1 MSLLD
6 DLHGLDVS
14 GVVNARGS
22 ITSALN
28 APGLQSVMSS
38 GPASSVLGSLGSSLD
53 VLRGSFGSPDA
64 LLKPVSDVVSS
75 LGIHFDPSHL
85 PIGDLGKAV
94 GQGMQFVT
102 QIMASVNGNPADFG
116 KIFGTAIG
124 DAVQV
129 AGQGGSF
136 LGNIFGQ
143 QAGSF
148 NELQQMS
155 SGGSQNVTQLAELA
169 IELVLPIPKDQLK
182 AARDGIGLVAA
193 GAANLQLPGD
203 RASGLV
209 AALDAVT
216 AAAQSGEEAA
226 LQRAISDLASVRT
239 HMLGVLR
246 DDLSFASQQLSQL
259 RVEAILQPV
268 AQFSATV
275 RHGEEGVIEFL
286 AELRNVLA
294 DVKDHIDH
302 FDATAVRE
310 FMNAAVAAIESK
322 ASDVIDKPVDA
333 AVDKAKDFVRNIF
346 SQIPIRQLRNELTG
360 FLLGAASAI
369 QNAHLD
375 GPANTVRNTLE
386 SVSNALDG
394 GALTADIQKA
404 LQEVSQAI
412 DKVLQPIVDALGT
425 IGNEVDQLASGAQA
439 ILGRVTKALEDFQ
452 TAINQVS
459 TAINGLGIDQAEQQ
473 MVQALDNLRQQ
484 VQKLLSNVPLPEPLK
499 PQVEQLTSLLEGV
512 DFDQMLKPV
521 RDAVAELK
529 IPDDVSG
536 TVTEGLSQAKN
547 VIENLIPQ
555 KLIDSIQQEV
565 DQVLQTLRG
574 FNPESLVPNVSQ
586 YLNEAADHIDQL
598 DPRPLAEQIR
608 GPFQAVL
615 DAIDKVN
622 PYTLLQPVIDVY
634 DKAFAAIPTPN
645 GQSIVTS
652 LTNTMNLGGS
662 QITGAL
668 GASPSQGGASGTSGG
683 GASPDGGSGG
693 GAGNGSASGS
703 GGAQPASGS
712 QSGSSGSDVPTP
724 LSEIH
729 LGDAIRLLGIIPA
742 KLRDTLMALDAG
754 LIGEVLHEIDSLC
767 AGLARQIRALQAALY
782 DAATRLE
789 SSFDAQL
796 MILGPASLRAH
807 LAIQAK
813 FAGRASLQVSLEAVT
828 LASPG
833 AIRRELKDVLDA
845 MRALAHETA
854 AQAGGSNG
862 AALDRLATAL
872 ESSPLAQLTSNLE
885 QFLDALNPEPIAQ
898 EFDALLDSMIALIP
912 KLAEELADDMEAAV
926 NRMRAMINHFNP
938 GSQAQKFLVV
948 LDVLRE
954 ELNILNPRR
963 LAAELAELHGVI
975 RGVVA
980 AYDPRVFADEIY
992 KVIQGLAQQIR
1003 ALNPQ
1008 QLLGN
1013 LDFLRPIVAK
1023 IEQANPATRLAS
1035 VGQSLTAL
1043 GDRLGNIKLDDL
1055 IAAVNQLGPKLEAA
1069 FEHMLEAVKQ
1079 EIVALLESLRYAT
1092 GSASASASV
1101 SAG

>member
-6 DLHGLDVS
+6 DLHGLNIS

-22 ITSALN
+22 ITAALN
-28 APGLQSVMSS
+28 APGLQSLMSS
-38 GPASSVLGSLGSSLD
+38 GPASSALGSLGSGLD
-53 VLRGSFGSPDA
+53 VLKNSFGSPDA
-64 LLKPVSDVVSS
+64 LLKPVSDVVSG

-148 NELQQMS
+148 NELQRMS
-155 SGGSQNVTQLAELA
+155 SGGSQSVTELAELA
-169 IELVLPIPKDQLK
+169 IEVILPIPKAQLR
-182 AARDGIGLVAA
+182 AARDSVTLVAT
-193 GAANLQLPGD
+193 GAAKLQLPGD
-203 RASGLV
+203 RALGLV
-209 AALDAVT
+209 AALDAVS
-216 AAAQSGEEAA
+216 AAAQSGDEAA
-226 LQRAISDLASVRT
+226 LQRAISDLTSVRT

-259 RVEAILQPV
+259 RVGAILQPV
-268 AQFSATV
+268 AQFGATV

-302 FDATAVRE
+302 FDVNAVRT
-310 FMNAAVAAIESK
+310 FMNSAIAAVESK
-322 ASDVIDKPVDA
+322 ASDAIDKPVDE
-333 AVDKAKDFVRNIF
+333 AVEKAKEFVRNIF
-346 SQIPIRQLRNELTG
+346 RQIPIRQLRNELTG
-360 FLLGAASAI
+360 FLLGAAAAI

-386 SVSNALDG
+386 SVSNALNG

-404 LQEVSQAI
+404 LQEVSQTI
-412 DKVLQPIVDALGT
+412 DKVIQPIVDALGT
-425 IGNEVDQLASGAQA
+425 IANEVDQLASGAQA
-439 ILGRVTKALEDFQ
+439 ILGRVTTALEQFQ
-452 TAINQVS
+452 QAINQIS
-459 TAINGLGIDQAEQQ
+459 TAIDGLGIEQAEQQ
-473 MVQALDNLRQQ
+473 IVQALDNLRQQ
-484 VQKLLSNVPLPEPLK
+484 VQQLLSNVPLPEPLK
-499 PQVEQLTSLLEGV
+499 PQVEQLTSLLEGI

-536 TVTEGLSQAKN
+536 TVTDGLAQAKN

-555 KLIDSIQQEV
+555 QLIDSIQQEV
-565 DQVLQTLRG
+565 DQVLQTLKG
-574 FNPESLVPNVSQ
+574 FNPASLVPDVSQ
-586 YLNEAADHIDQL
+586 YLNEAADHIEQL

-622 PYTLLQPVIDVY
+622 PYILLQPVIDVY
-634 DKAFAAIPTPN
+634 DKAFSAIPTPN
-645 GQSIVTS
+645 SQSIVTT
-652 LTNTMNLGGS
+652 LTNTVNLGGS
-662 QITGAL
+662 QLTGAL
-668 GASPSQGGASGTSGG
+668 GASPSQGGAGSSGSSADGSSG
-683 GASPDGGSGG
+683 GASDGG
-693 GAGNGSASGS
+693 AAA
-703 GGAQPASGS
+703 GGAQPVSGS
-712 QSGSSGSDVPTP
+712 SAGSGSDVPTP
-724 LSEIH
+724 LSDIH

-754 LIGEVLHEIDSLC
+754 PVGDVLHEIDSLC
-767 AGLARQIRALQAALY
+767 AGLARQIRTLQAALY
-782 DAATRLE
+782 EAAARLE
-789 SSFDAQL
+789 SGFDGQL
-796 MILGPASLRAH
+796 VAPGPASLRAH
-807 LAIQAK
+807 LAIQAR
-813 FAGRASLQVSLEAVT
+813 FAGHASLQVSLEAVT

-833 AIRRELKDVLDA
+833 SMRRELKDALDA
-845 MRALAHETA
+845 MRGLAHEAA

-885 QFLDALNPEPIAQ
+885 QFLDALNPEPIAL

-912 KLAEELADDMEAAV
+912 KLADELSDDMEAAV
-926 NRMRAMINHFNP
+926 NRIRAMINHFNP

-948 LDVLRE
+948 LDVLRD

-980 AYDPRVFADEIY
+980 AYDPRAFADEIY
-992 KVIQGLAQQIR
+992 RVITALSQQIR

-1013 LDFLRPIVAK
+1013 LDFLKPIVDK

-1043 GDRLGNIKLDDL
+1043 GERLGNIKLDDL

-1069 FEHMLEAVKQ
+1069 FEHLLEAVKQ

-1101 SAG
+1101 SVGG

>member
-22 ITSALN
+22 ITSAVN
-28 APGLQSVMSS
+28 APGLQSMLSS

-53 VLRGSFGSPDA
+53 VLKNSFGSPDA
-64 LLKPVSDVVSS
+64 LLKPVSDVVSG

-129 AGQGGSF
+129 AGQSGGF

-148 NELQQMS
+148 NELQRMS
-155 SGGSQNVTQLAELA
+155 SGSSQGVTELAELA
-169 IELVLPIPKDQLK
+169 IGVILPIPAAQLK
-182 AARDGIGLVAA
+182 AARSGISLVAT
-193 GAANLQLPGD
+193 GAARLQMPGD

-216 AAAQSGEEAA
+216 VAAQSGDDAA
-226 LQRAISDLASVRT
+226 LQLAISNLSSVRT

-246 DDLSFASQQLSQL
+246 DDLSFASRQLSQL
-259 RVEAILQPV
+259 RVGAILQPV
-268 AQFSATV
+268 AQFGATV

-286 AELRNVLA
+286 ASLRNVLA
-294 DVKDHIDH
+294 DVKEHIDH
-302 FDATAVRE
+302 FDASAVRE
-310 FMNAAVAAIESK
+310 FMNSAMTTVEAK
-322 ASDVIDKPVDA
+322 ASEAIDKPVDD
-333 AVDKAKDFVRNIF
+333 AVEKAKEFVRNIF
-346 SQIPIRQLRNELTG
+346 RQIPIRQLRNELTG
-360 FLLGAASAI
+360 FLLGAAAAI

-375 GPANTVRNTLE
+375 GPANTVRSTLD
-386 SVSNALDG
+386 SISNALDG

-404 LQEVSQAI
+404 LQEVSQTI
-412 DKVLQPIVDALGT
+412 DKVIQPIVDALGAIAT
-425 IGNEVDQLASGAQA
+425 EVDQLASGAQA
-439 ILGRVTKALEDFQ
+439 ILGRVTTALEQFQ
-452 TAINQVS
+452 QAINQIS
-459 TAINGLGIDQAEQQ
+459 TAIDGLGIEQAEQQ
-473 MVQALDNLRQQ
+473 IVQALDNLRQQ
-484 VQKLLSNVPLPEPLK
+484 VQQLLSNVPLPEPLK
-499 PQVEQLTSLLEGV
+499 PQVEQLTSLLEGI

-536 TVTEGLSQAKN
+536 TVTDGLAQAKK

-555 KLIDSIQQEV
+555 QLIDSIQQEV
-565 DQVLQTLRG
+565 DQVVQTLKG
-574 FNPESLVPNVSQ
+574 FNPASLVPDVSQ
-586 YLNEAADHIDQL
+586 YLNEAADHIEQL

-634 DKAFAAIPTPN
+634 DKAFSAIPTPN
-645 GQSIVTS
+645 SQSIVTT
-652 LTNTMNLGGS
+652 LTNTANLGGS
-662 QITGAL
+662 QVTGAL
-668 GASPSQGGASGTSGG
+668 GASPAQGAAGGSGDSSGGGSSGGASGG
-683 GASPDGGSGG
+683 GA
-693 GAGNGSASGS
+693 AG
-703 GGAQPASGS
+703 GGAQPGSGS
-712 QSGSSGSDVPTP
+712 VPTP
-724 LSEIH
+724 LSDIH

-754 LIGEVLHEIDSLC
+754 PVGDVLHEIDSLC

-782 DAATRLE
+782 EAATRLE
-789 SSFDAQL
+789 TGFDAQL
-796 MILGPASLRAH
+796 LPLGPASLRAH

-813 FAGRASLQVSLEAVT
+813 FAGHASLQVSLEAVT

-833 AIRRELKDVLDA
+833 SMRRELKDALDA
-845 MRALAHETA
+845 MRGLAHETA
-854 AQAGGSNG
+854 AQAGGGNG

-872 ESSPLAQLTSNLE
+872 ESSPLAQLTANIE

-912 KLAEELADDMEAAV
+912 KLADELAADMEAV
-926 NRMRAMINHFNP
+926 TNRMRAMINHYNP

-948 LDVLRE
+948 LDVLRD

-963 LAAELAELHGVI
+963 LAGELAELHGVI

-980 AYDPRVFADEIY
+980 AYDPRAFADEIY
-992 KVIQGLAQQIR
+992 KVITSLAQQIR

-1013 LDFLRPIVAK
+1013 LDFLKPIVDK

-1035 VGQSLTAL
+1035 VGQSLTEL
-1043 GDRLGNIKLDDL
+1043 GERLGNIKLDDL
-1055 IAAVNQLGPKLEAA
+1055 ISAVNQLGPKLEAA

-1079 EIVALLESLRYAT
+1079 EIIALLESLRYAT

-1101 SAG
+1101 SIG

>member
-14 GVVNARGS
+14 GIVNARGS

-53 VLRGSFGSPDA
+53 VLKGSFGSPDA

-85 PIGDLGKAV
+85 PIGDMGKAV

-129 AGQGGSF
+129 AGKGGDF

-148 NELQQMS
+148 NELSHMS
-155 SGGSQNVTQLAELA
+155 SSGSQNVTEIAELA
-169 IELVLPIPKDQLK
+169 IEIILPIPKAQLK
-182 AARDGIGLVAA
+182 AARDGITLVAS
-193 GAANLQLPGD
+193 GAAGLQLPTD

-216 AAAQSGEEAA
+216 AAAQSGDDAA
-226 LQRAISDLASVRT
+226 LQLAVSNLASVRS

-246 DDLSFASQQLSQL
+246 DDLSFLSQQLSQL
-259 RVEAILQPV
+259 RVGAILQPV
-268 AQFSATV
+268 AQFGATV
-275 RHGEEGVIEFL
+275 RHGEQGVIEFL

-294 DVKDHIDH
+294 QVKDHIDH
-302 FDATAVRE
+302 FDSAAVRE
-310 FMNAAVAAIESK
+310 FMNSAVATVESK
-322 ASDVIDKPVDA
+322 ASDLIDKPVDE
-333 AVDKAKDFVRNIF
+333 AVDKAKEFVRNVF
-346 SQIPIRQLRNELTG
+346 RQIPIRQLRNDLTG
-360 FLLGAASAI
+360 FLLGAADAI

-386 SVSNALDG
+386 SVSKALDA
-394 GALTADIQKA
+394 GALTAGIQQA
-404 LQEVSQAI
+404 LQEVTQTI
-412 DKVLQPIVDALGT
+412 DKVLQPIVDALGA
-425 IGNEVDQLASGAQA
+425 IAKEIDQLASGAQA
-439 ILGRVTKALEDFQ
+439 ILGRVTQALEQFQ
-452 TAINQVS
+452 QAINQVS

-473 MVQALDNLRQQ
+473 IVQALDNLRKQ
-484 VQKLLSNVPLPEPLK
+484 VQQLLSNVPLPEPLK
-499 PQVEQLTSLLEGV
+499 PQVEQLTSLLEGI
-512 DFDQMLKPV
+512 DLEQMLKPV

-529 IPDDVSG
+529 IPDDVSS
-536 TVTEGLSQAKN
+536 TVTAGLTQAKN
-547 VIENLIPQ
+547 VIDNLIPQ
-555 KLIDSIQQEV
+555 QLIDSIQQEV
-565 DQVLQTLRG
+565 DQVLQTLKG
-574 FNPESLVPNVSQ
+574 FNPASLIPDVSQ

-645 GQSIVTS
+645 SQSIVTS

-662 QITGAL
+662 QLTGAL
-668 GASPSQGGASGTSGG
+668 GASPSQGGGTSSGGTSAGAAPASGAAG
-683 GASPDGGSGG
+683 GAP
-693 GAGNGSASGS
+693 AGNA
-703 GGAQPASGS
+703 AQPASGG
-712 QSGSSGSDVPTP
+712 QSSSGSDVPTS
-724 LSEIH
+724 LSDVH
-729 LGDAIRLLGIIPA
+729 LGDAVRLLGVIPA
-742 KLRDTLMALDAG
+742 KLHDTVVALDAG
-754 LIGEVLHEIDSLC
+754 PVGDVLHEIDSLC
-767 AGLARQIRALQAALY
+767 AGLAKQIRALQASLY
-782 DAATRLE
+782 AAAARLE
-789 SSFDAQL
+789 ASFDTQL
-796 MILGPASLRAH
+796 VALGPASLRAH

-813 FAGRASLQVSLEAVT
+813 FAGHASMQVSLEAVV

-833 AIRRELKDVLDA
+833 SMRGELKDTLDA
-845 MRALAHETA
+845 MRTLIHSA
-854 AQAGGSNG
+854 AAEAGGSNG

-872 ESSPLAQLTSNLE
+872 ESSPLAQLTNNAE
-885 QFLDALNPEPIAQ
+885 QFLDAINPEPIAQ
-898 EFDALLDSMIALIP
+898 EFDALLDSMIALLP
-912 KLAEELADDMEAAV
+912 KLADELSDDMEAAV

-948 LDVLRE
+948 LDVLRD

-963 LAAELAELHGVI
+963 LAAELAELHSVI

-992 KVIQGLAQQIR
+992 KVIQSLAQQLR

-1013 LDFLRPIVAK
+1013 LDILKPIVDK

-1043 GDRLGNIKLDDL
+1043 GERLGNVKLDDL

-1069 FEHMLEAVKQ
+1069 FEHLLEAVKQ

-1092 GSASASASV
+1092 GGASASASV
-1101 SAG
+1101 SVG

>member
-14 GVVNARGS
+14 GIVNARGS
-22 ITSALN
+22 ITSAVN
-28 APGLQSVMSS
+28 APGLQSMLSS

-53 VLRGSFGSPDA
+53 VLKNSFGSPDA
-64 LLKPVSDVVSS
+64 LLKPVSDVVSG

-85 PIGDLGKAV
+85 PIGDLGNAV

-129 AGQGGSF
+129 AGKSGDF

-148 NELQQMS
+148 NELQRMS
-155 SGGSQNVTQLAELA
+155 GGGSQSVTELAELA
-169 IELVLPIPKDQLK
+169 IGVILPIPAAQLK
-182 AARDGIGLVAA
+182 AARSGISLVAT
-193 GAANLQLPGD
+193 GAASLQMPGD

-216 AAAQSGEEAA
+216 AAAQSGDEAA
-226 LQRAISDLASVRT
+226 LQLAISNLSSVRT

-246 DDLSFASQQLSQL
+246 DDLTFASRQLSQL
-259 RVEAILQPV
+259 RVGAILQPV
-268 AQFSATV
+268 AQFGATV

-286 AELRNVLA
+286 ASLQGLLA

-302 FDATAVRE
+302 FDPAAVRE
-310 FMNAAVAAIESK
+310 FMNSMMATVEAK
-322 ASDVIDKPVDA
+322 ASEAIDKPVDD
-333 AVDKAKDFVRNIF
+333 AVEKAKEFIRSIF
-346 SQIPIRQLRNELTG
+346 RQIPIRQLRNELTG
-360 FLLGAASAI
+360 FLLGAAAAI

-375 GPANTVRNTLE
+375 GPANTVRSTLD
-386 SVSNALDG
+386 SISNALDG

-404 LQEVSQAI
+404 LQEVTQTI
-412 DKVLQPIVDALGT
+412 DKVIQPIVDALGT
-425 IGNEVDQLASGAQA
+425 IANEVDQLASGAQA
-439 ILGRVTKALEDFQ
+439 ILGRVTAALEQFQ
-452 TAINQVS
+452 QAINQIS
-459 TAINGLGIDQAEQQ
+459 TAIDGLGIEQAEQQ

-484 VQKLLSNVPLPEPLK
+484 VQQLLSNVPLPEPLK
-499 PQVEQLTSLLEGV
+499 PQVEQLTSLLEGI

-536 TVTEGLSQAKN
+536 TVTDGLAQAKN

-555 KLIDSIQQEV
+555 QLIDSIQQEV
-565 DQVLQTLRG
+565 DQVLQTLKG
-574 FNPESLVPNVSQ
+574 FNPASLVPDVSQ
-586 YLNEAADHIDQL
+586 YLNEAADHIEQL
-598 DPRPLAEQIR
+598 DPRPLAEEIR

-634 DKAFAAIPTPN
+634 DKAFSAIPTPN
-645 GQSIVTS
+645 SQSIVTS
-652 LTNTMNLGGS
+652 LTSTANLGGS
-662 QITGAL
+662 QVTGAL
-668 GASPSQGGASGTSGG
+668 GASPAQGAAGGSGDSSAGGSSGG
-683 GASPDGGSGG
+683 GAQPGSG
-693 GAGNGSASGS
+693 
-703 GGAQPASGS
+703 
-712 QSGSSGSDVPTP
+712 SGSDVPTP
-724 LSEIH
+724 LSDIH

-754 LIGEVLHEIDSLC
+754 PVGDVLHEIDSLC

-782 DAATRLE
+782 EAATRLE
-789 SSFDAQL
+789 SGFDSQL
-796 MILGPASLRAH
+796 VPLGPASLRAH

-813 FAGRASLQVSLEAVT
+813 FGGHASLQVSLEAVT

-833 AIRRELKDVLDA
+833 SMRRELKDTLDA

-912 KLAEELADDMEAAV
+912 KLADELADDMEAV
-926 NRMRAMINHFNP
+926 TNRMRAMINHYNP
-938 GSQAQKFLVV
+938 GSQAQKFLVI
-948 LDVLRE
+948 LDVLRD

-963 LAAELAELHGVI
+963 LAGELAELHGVI

-980 AYDPRVFADEIY
+980 AYDPRAFADELF
-992 KVIQGLAQQIR
+992 KVISSLAQQIR

-1013 LDFLRPIVAK
+1013 IDFLKPIVDK
-1023 IEQANPATRLAS
+1023 IEQANPATQLAS
-1035 VGQSLTAL
+1035 VGQSLTEL
-1043 GDRLGNIKLDDL
+1043 GERLGNVKLDDL
-1055 IAAVNQLGPKLEAA
+1055 ISAINQLGPKLEAA

-1079 EIVALLESLRYAT
+1079 EIIALLESLRYAT

-1101 SAG
+1101 SVG

>member
-22 ITSALN
+22 ITSAVN
-28 APGLQSVMSS
+28 APGLQSMLSS

-53 VLRGSFGSPDA
+53 ILKNSFGSPDA
-64 LLKPVSDVVSS
+64 LLKPVSDVVSG

-85 PIGDLGKAV
+85 PIGDLGNAV

-129 AGQGGSF
+129 AGKSGGF

-148 NELQQMS
+148 NELERMS
-155 SGGSQNVTQLAELA
+155 SGNSQSVTELAELA
-169 IELVLPIPKDQLK
+169 IGVILPIPTAQLK
-182 AARDGIGLVAA
+182 AARSGISLVAT
-193 GAANLQLPGD
+193 GAASLQMPGD

-216 AAAQSGEEAA
+216 AAAQSGDDAA
-226 LQRAISDLASVRT
+226 LQLAISNLSSVRT

-246 DDLSFASQQLSQL
+246 DDLSFASRQLSQL
-259 RVEAILQPV
+259 RVGAILQPV
-268 AQFSATV
+268 AQFGATV

-286 AELRNVLA
+286 AGLRNVLA

-302 FDATAVRE
+302 FDAAAVRE
-310 FMNAAVAAIESK
+310 FMNSALATVESK
-322 ASDVIDKPVDA
+322 ASDAIDKPVDD
-333 AVDKAKDFVRNIF
+333 AVEKAKEFVRNIF
-346 SQIPIRQLRNELTG
+346 RQIPIRQLRNELTG
-360 FLLGAASAI
+360 FLLGAAAAI

-375 GPANTVRNTLE
+375 GPANTVRSTLD
-386 SVSNALDG
+386 SISNALDG

-404 LQEVSQAI
+404 LQEVSQTI
-412 DKVLQPIVDALGT
+412 DKVIQPIVDALGT
-425 IGNEVDQLASGAQA
+425 IANEVDQLASGAQA
-439 ILGRVTKALEDFQ
+439 ILGRVTAALEQFQ
-452 TAINQVS
+452 QAINQIS
-459 TAINGLGIDQAEQQ
+459 TAIDGLGIEQAEQQ
-473 MVQALDNLRQQ
+473 IVQALDNLRQQ
-484 VQKLLSNVPLPEPLK
+484 VQQLLSNVPLPEPLK
-499 PQVEQLTSLLEGV
+499 PQVEQLTSLLEGI

-536 TVTEGLSQAKN
+536 TVTDGLAQAKN

-555 KLIDSIQQEV
+555 QLIDSIQQEV
-565 DQVLQTLRG
+565 DQVLQTLQG
-574 FNPESLVPNVSQ
+574 FNPASLLPDVSQ
-586 YLNEAADHIDQL
+586 YLNEAADHIEQL

-634 DKAFAAIPTPN
+634 DKAFSAIPTPN
-645 GQSIVTS
+645 SQSIVTS
-652 LTNTMNLGGS
+652 LTSTANLGGS
-662 QITGAL
+662 QVTGAL
-668 GASPSQGGASGTSGG
+668 GASPAQGAAGGGSDSSAGGAGGGASGG
-683 GASPDGGSGG
+683 GA
-693 GAGNGSASGS
+693 AG

-712 QSGSSGSDVPTP
+712 GPDVPTP
-724 LSEIH
+724 LSDIH

-754 LIGEVLHEIDSLC
+754 PVGDVLHEIDSLC

-782 DAATRLE
+782 EAATRLE
-789 SSFDAQL
+789 TGFDAQL
-796 MILGPASLRAH
+796 LPLGPASLRAH

-813 FAGRASLQVSLEAVT
+813 FGGHASLQVSLEAVT

-833 AIRRELKDVLDA
+833 SMRRELKDALDA
-845 MRALAHETA
+845 MRGLAHETA

-872 ESSPLAQLTSNLE
+872 EFSPLAQLTSNLE

-912 KLAEELADDMEAAV
+912 KLADELADDMEAAV

-938 GSQAQKFLVV
+938 GSQAQKFLVI

-963 LAAELAELHGVI
+963 LAGELAELHGVI

-980 AYDPRVFADEIY
+980 AYDPRVFADELF
-992 KVIQGLAQQIR
+992 KVISSLAQQIR

-1013 LDFLRPIVAK
+1013 LDFLKPIVDK

-1035 VGQSLTAL
+1035 VGQSLTEL
-1043 GDRLGNIKLDDL
+1043 GERLGNIKLDDL
-1055 IAAVNQLGPKLEAA
+1055 ISAVNQLGPKLEAA

-1101 SAG
+1101 SVG

>member
-6 DLHGLDVS
+6 DLHGLNVS

-22 ITSALN
+22 ITSALQ
-28 APGLQSVMSS
+28 APGLQAVMSS

-53 VLRGSFGSPDA
+53 VLKSSFGSPDA
-64 LLKPVSDVVSS
+64 LLKPVSDVVSG
-75 LGIHFDPSHL
+75 LGVHFDPSHL
-85 PIGDLGKAV
+85 PIGDLGSAV

-129 AGQGGSF
+129 AGQGGDF
-136 LGNIFGQ
+136 LGNLFGQ

-148 NELQQMS
+148 NELQRM
-155 SGGSQNVTQLAELA
+155 SGGGAQSVTQLAELA
-169 IELVLPIPKDQLK
+169 IELVLPIPKAQLK
-182 AARDGIGLVAA
+182 AARDGVALVAT
-193 GAANLQLPGD
+193 GAAKLQLPGD

-216 AAAQSGEEAA
+216 AAAQTGDEAA
-226 LQRAISDLASVRT
+226 LQLAISSLASVRT
-239 HMLGVLR
+239 HMLGVMR

-259 RVEAILQPV
+259 RVGAILQPV
-268 AQFSATV
+268 AQFGATV

-286 AELRNVLA
+286 DELRKILA
-294 DVKDHIDH
+294 DAKDHIDH
-302 FDATAVRE
+302 FDPAAIRD
-310 FMNAAVAAIESK
+310 FMNSTIAALESK
-322 ASDVIDKPVDA
+322 ALDLVEKPVDA
-333 AVDKAKDFVRNIF
+333 AVNKSKEFVRDVF
-346 SQIPIRQLRNELTG
+346 RQIPVRQLRNELTG
-360 FLLGAASAI
+360 FLLGAATAI

-386 SVSNALDG
+386 SVSAALDG
-394 GALTADIQKA
+394 GALTAGIQHA
-404 LQEVSQAI
+404 LQEVSQTI
-412 DKVLQPIVDALGT
+412 DHALQPIIDALGT
-425 IGNEVDQLASGAQA
+425 IAHEVDQLASGSQA
-439 ILGRVTKALEDFQ
+439 VLGRVTVALEQFQ
-452 TAINQVS
+452 QAIDQVS
-459 TAINGLGIDQAEQQ
+459 TGINGLGIDQAEQQ

-484 VQKLLSNVPLPEPLK
+484 VQKLLSNVPLPEPLR
-499 PQVEQLTSLLEGV
+499 PQVEQLTSLLEGI

-536 TVTEGLSQAKN
+536 TVTAGLSQAKN
-547 VIENLIPQ
+547 VVENLIPQ
-555 KLIDSIQQEV
+555 QLIDSIQQEV
-565 DQVLQTLRG
+565 DQVVQTLKG
-574 FNPESLVPNVSQ
+574 FHPESLVPDVSQ
-586 YLNEAADHIDQL
+586 YLNEAAGHIEQL

-634 DKAFAAIPTPN
+634 DKAFSAIPTPN
-645 GQSIVTS
+645 GQSIVTT
-652 LTNTMNLGGS
+652 LTNTINLGGG
-662 QITGAL
+662 QVTGAM
-668 GASPSQGGASGTSGG
+668 GASPSQGGVSSGSGADSS
-683 GASPDGGSGG
+683 GASPGAGASGG
-693 GAGNGSASGS
+693 A
-703 GGAQPASGS
+703 AQPASG
-712 QSGSSGSDVPTP
+712 GRAGAGGSDIPTP

-729 LGDAIRLLGIIPA
+729 LGDAVRLLGIIPA

-754 LIGEVLHEIDSLC
+754 PVGEVLHEIDSLC
-767 AGLARQIRALQAALY
+767 AGLARQIRAVQALLY
-782 DAATRLE
+782 EAARRLE
-789 SSFDAQL
+789 NGFDAQL
-796 MILGPASLRAH
+796 VALGPASLRAH
-807 LAIQAK
+807 LAIQVK
-813 FAGRASLQVSLEAVT
+813 FAGHASLQVSLQAVT

-833 AIRRELKDVLDA
+833 SMRRELKDALDA
-845 MRALAHETA
+845 MRALAHDAA

-862 AALDRLATAL
+862 AALDRLAAAL
-872 ESSPLAQLTSNLE
+872 ESSPLAELTSNAE
-885 QFLDALNPEPIAQ
+885 HFLDALNPEPIAL
-898 EFDALLDSMIALIP
+898 ECDALLDSMIALIP
-912 KLAEELADDMEAAV
+912 KLADELVDDMEAAV
-926 NRMRAMINHFNP
+926 NRMCAVVNHFNP

-948 LDVLRE
+948 LDVLRD

-975 RGVVA
+975 RGVIA

-992 KVIQGLAQQIR
+992 VVIRALAQQIR

-1013 LDFLRPIVAK
+1013 LDFLKPIVAK

-1043 GDRLGNIKLDDL
+1043 GERLGNVKLDDL
-1055 IAAVNQLGPKLEAA
+1055 IAAVNQLGPELETA

-1079 EIVALLESLRYAT
+1079 EIVSLLESLKYAS

-1101 SAG
+1101 SVG